1 VDGYGNAD
9 TSRNTRVPKRRHLQL
24 EEYFPYLINRAGAAL
39 VERFSRDTLAPRGL
53 SIATW
58 RVLAV
63 LANDGGS
70 RLTDISG
77 KTSIELSTLS
87 RLVTR
92 LIRDGYVSRSRA
104 VTSNREITVQLS
116 PKGRTLVAELTPVAE
131 DLQRAAID
139 GLTKAELKTVKRAL
153 TRVYQNLAGE

>member
-1 VDGYGNAD
+1 M
-9 TSRNTRVPKRRHLQL
+9 PKPRHLQL
-24 EEYFPYLINRAGAAL
+24 DDYFPYLINRAGAAL

-53 SIATW
+53 SIVAW
-58 RVLAV
+58 RVLAA

-153 TRVYQNLAGE
+153 TRVYQNLVERR